1 MIKQKKQLND
11 SAIQASYGGIFTHS
25 YEGTE

>member
-1 MIKQKKQLND
+1 MIMQKNQLND